1 MADTPL
7 VNLTI
12 EGRPVA
18 VAPGTTIL
26 EAAKSA
32 GVLIPHYCYHPGL
45 PVAGVCRMCLVEVE
59 KFPKL
64 APSCATAVAEGQV
77 VHVHSEKA
85 REARK
90 GVLEMLLINHP
101 LDCPICDQSGE
112 CELQDYT
119 YQEGRKDSRYREPK
133 RFNPVEDFG
142 GDVLYVTN
150 RCILC
155 TRCVRFMDDVHQD
168 PVLCVSERGDRA
180 MIAKAPDADL
190 TQPWAANVIDLCPVG
205 ALVSKDFLNK
215 ARAWELDRTA
225 SVCTGCSQGCNSILE
240 TRDNV
245 VVRQK
250 PRSNEDVNKFYLC
263 DAGRLDYRW
272 MNRADRLE
280 VPKIALAGAL
290 SPVDWEIAYAEAAK
304 ALAGKRAYVVAS
316 PKLSNEALFL
326 LKRLITKTGGEGAF
340 RCATGPEAPLPG
352 VKDLALRADRAP
364 NVQGAELLGFAR
376 RDADVLSG
384 LKDGDVLVL
393 ADDVLEGVDAA
404 ASAVAKASAV
414 IVVGT
419 TLPLHLPK
427 VAAALPIA
435 NVAEEEGTFTNL
447 RGRVQRYPQAK
458 AAPGLARP
466 SWYALADL
474 ATAVGADSNA
484 CTLPSATFAELAA
497 SEPAF
502 AGLSYDLIGLR
513 GATVAGAGAGA
524 A

>member
-1 MADTPL
+1 MTVKM

-12 EGRPVA
+12 EGRA
-18 VAPGTTIL
+18 VTVPEGTNIL
-26 EAAKSA
+26 EAAKTA
-32 GVLIPHYCYHPGL
+32 GVLVPHYCYHPGL

-59 KFPKL
+59 KAPKL

-77 VHVHSEKA
+77 VHVHSPKA
-85 REARK
+85 LEARK

-101 LDCPICDQSGE
+101 LDCPICDQAGE

-119 YQEGRKDSRYREPK
+119 FQEGRADSRYHEPK

-155 TRCVRFMDDVHQD
+155 TRCVRFMDDVHD
-168 PVLCVSERGDRA
+168 APVLNVSERGDRA
-180 MIAKAPDADL
+180 VIGKAYDADL

-225 SVCTGCSQGCNSILE
+225 SVCSGCSQGCNSVLE

-250 PRSNEDVNKFYLC
+250 PRSNEDVNHFYLC
-263 DAGRLDYRW
+263 DEGRLDYRW
-272 MNRADRLE
+272 MNRPDRME
-280 VPKIALAGAL
+280 VPKIKLHDVL

-304 ALAGKRAYVVAS
+304 VLKGKRAYVVAS
-316 PKLSNEALFL
+316 PRLSNEALFL
-326 LKRLITKTGGEGAF
+326 LKGIIKQTNGEGAF

-352 VKDLALRADRAP
+352 VKDLSLRADRAP
-364 NVQGAELLGFAR
+364 NVKGAELLGYSR
-376 RDADVLSG
+376 RDANVLSG
-384 LKDGDVLVL
+384 LKDGDVLIL
-393 ADDVLEGVDAA
+393 AEDELGGLDAA
-404 ASAVAKASAV
+404 ATKKASAIIV
-414 IVVGT
+414 IGT
-419 TLPLHLPK
+419 TLPIGLPTPS
-427 VAAALPIA
+427 VVFPIA

-447 RGRVQRYPQAK
+447 RGRVQRFLQAK

-466 SWYALADL
+466 SWFALADL
-474 ATAVGADSNA
+474 NGALGIKA
-484 CTLPSATFAELAA
+484 EYFLPGTVFGALAK

-502 AGLSYDLIGLR
+502 NGMSYETLGLR
-513 GATVAGAGAGA
+513 GAVAAGATAGA